1 MSIDVFNDYQKFA
14 DAEEEYINKIRGSV
28 KEKADYNLRQIISI
42 TNRLNKEVDTGE
54 RNEFGDPIESW
65 EQVSTKSLINYY
77 SEGASWNYFSSP
89 IKMQAFIESSL
100 AEIVYNY
107 NLSQELTDP
116 NLTGTVAVKTA
127 QAEINVINDKFVYDF
142 KKLYTSYV
150 TEVLKS
156 FDIYLKR
163 LEKVIEWRLYEERMN
178 PNKSPFQK

>member
-77 SEGASWNYFSSP
+77 S
-89 IKMQAFIESSL
+89 
-100 AEIVYNY
+100 
-107 NLSQELTDP
+107 
-116 NLTGTVAVKTA
+116 
-127 QAEINVINDKFVYDF
+127 
-142 KKLYTSYV
+142 
-150 TEVLKS
+150 
-156 FDIYLKR
+156 
-163 LEKVIEWRLYEERMN
+163 
-178 PNKSPFQK
+178 